1 LEEFDMKLVF
11 VHGRDQQGK
20 DAAQLQKAWEAAF
33 DCGLDKAG
41 LPKPQNLD
49 VSFPYYGDALDGL
62 VRELDE
68 PLLVDIKTKGI
79 KPDSTE
85 AEFRG
90 QLLTEIAANASIS
103 DAEIAASAGV
113 SVQQK
118 GPLNWAWVHAI
129 LRTLD
134 KKSPF
139 GDTVLDSFTRD
150 VYVYLTYPAVS
161 KQIDAIVAKAIPI
174 GEPCVVVA
182 HSLGTIVAYRVL
194 SSLTATLDVRGLV
207 TVGSPLGLASIR
219 DHLPVPLAKPSGV
232 NKWQNAFD
240 KRDVVA
246 LLPLD
251 ESTWSIQPPIENF
264 DGVDNF
270 TDNRHGIGG
279 YLDDA
284 TVARWMANALS

>member
-1 LEEFDMKLVF
+1 MKLVF
-11 VHGRDQQGK
+11 IHGRDQQGK
-20 DAAQLQKAWEAAF
+20 DATQLQKIWEEAF

-41 LPKPQNLD
+41 LAKPQNL
-49 VSFPYYGDALDGL
+49 VVNFPYYGDALDGL
-62 VRELDE
+62 VKQLDE
-68 PLLVDIKTKGI
+68 PLLADITTKGI
-79 KPDSTE
+79 KPDTPE

-90 QLLTEIAANASIS
+90 QLLTEIAANAAIS

-134 KKSPF
+134 RKSRF
-139 GDTVLDSFTRD
+139 GDAVLDGFTRD
-150 VYVYLTYPAVS
+150 VYVYLSYPAVS
-161 KQIDAIVAKAIPI
+161 KQIDAIVAKTIPL
-174 GEPCVVVA
+174 GEPCVIVA

-194 SSLTATLDVRGLV
+194 SDLAQTVDVRGLV

-219 DHLPVPLAKPSGV
+219 DHLPVPLARPTGV
-232 NKWQNAFD
+232 KNWRNAFD

-251 ESTWSIQPPIENF
+251 GSTWSIRPPIENF
-264 DGVDNF
+264 GGVDNF
-270 TDNRHGIGG
+270 TDNRHGISG

-284 TVARWMANALS
+284 TVAQWMAKALA

>member
-1 LEEFDMKLVF
+1 MKLVF
-11 VHGRDQQGK
+11 IHGRDQQGK
-20 DAAQLQKAWEAAF
+20 DADQLQRVWEEAF

-41 LPKPQNLD
+41 LPRPQNLI
-49 VSFPYYGDALDGL
+49 VHFPYYGDALDEL
-62 VRELDE
+62 VKQLDE
-68 PLLVDIKTKGI
+68 PLLVDIKSKGV
-79 KPDSTE
+79 KPDTPE
-85 AEFRG
+85 AGFRG
-90 QLLTEIAANASIS
+90 QLLTEIATNAAIP

-113 SVQQK
+113 SVQEK

-134 KKSPF
+134 KESPF
-139 GDTVLDSFTRD
+139 GDAVLDGFTRD

-161 KQIDAIVAKAIPI
+161 KRIDAIVAKTIPL

-182 HSLGTIVAYRVL
+182 HSLGTIVAYQVL
-194 SSLTATLDVRGLV
+194 SDLAQAVDVCGLV

-219 DHLPVPLAKPSGV
+219 DHLPVPLARPTGV
-232 NKWQNAFD
+232 KNWQNAFD

-251 ESTWSIQPPIENF
+251 GTTWSIQPPIENF
-264 DGVDNF
+264 SGVDNF
-270 TDNRHGIGG
+270 TDNRHGISG

-284 TVARWMANALS
+284 TVARWMAKALI